1 MSLPDRDALLSALAV
16 VRQAMPPTPQ
26 QRWPLLDARCGAQ
39 VWVKH
44 ENHTPVGAFK
54 LRGGLVYLDALAR
67 REPRVRAVMS
77 ATRGNHGQSIAFAA
91 ARHGLA
97 ATIVVPRGNSV
108 EKNAAM
114 RALGAELIEQGED
127 FQAAREYAMQLARE
141 RGAHMVPSFHA
152 DLVRGVASYWVEF
165 FASFAAS
172 EAPEVV
178 FVPIGLGSGIC
189 ACAAARAHAGVRTR
203 IVGVVSA
210 HAPAYRLSFE
220 AGRAI
225 EAPVSTQ
232 LADGMACR
240 VPEPQALAIIQ
251 REVDEIVSVSDDEV
265 AAAMRALFADTHNV
279 AEGAGAAALAALLQ
293 QRERWAGRRVGL
305 SLSGG
310 NVDSPMFARVLAGT

>member
-1 MSLPDRDALLSALAV
+1 
-16 VRQAMPPTPQ
+16 
-26 QRWPLLDARCGAQ
+26 
-39 VWVKH
+39 
-44 ENHTPVGAFK
+44 
-54 LRGGLVYLDALAR
+54 
-67 REPRVRAVMS
+67 
-77 ATRGNHGQSIAFAA
+77 
-91 ARHGLA
+91 
-97 ATIVVPRGNSV
+97 
-108 EKNAAM
+108 
-114 RALGAELIEQGED
+114 
-127 FQAAREYAMQLARE
+127 
-141 RGAHMVPSFHA
+141 
-152 DLVRGVASYWVEF
+152 
-165 FASFAAS
+165 
-172 EAPEVV
+172 
-178 FVPIGLGSGIC
+178 VPIGLGSGIC

-225 EAPVSTQ
+225 EAPVSTL

-265 AAAMRALFADTHNV
+265 AAAMRAFFADTHNV

-310 NVDSPMFARVLAGT
+310 NVDSAQFARVLAAG